1 MRTWLIISV
10 VASILI
16 SVVIGERMYINK
28 FTESF
33 DAFIS
38 DELNKASDEHSVSY
52 EEENIRILWQKHKN
66 LIFTFTNHNLYSE
79 IDEHLVKIKFYS
91 DNKDYKNLFVQLSML
106 EKENLKLKEMILF
119 NLANIF

>member
-10 VASILI
+10 VATILI

-38 DELNKASDEHSVSY
+38 DALDKASDEESVSH
-52 EEENIRILWQKHKN
+52 EEENIRKLWHKHKN
-66 LIFTFTNHNLYSE
+66 LIFTFTNHNLYSG

-91 DNKDYKNLFVQLSML
+91 QTEDYKNLYIQLSML
-106 EKENLKLKEMILF
+106 EKENLKLKEMISF
-119 NLANIF
+119 NFANIF